1 MVISLSLSFQGA
13 GRYDY
18 LQSRKSKA
26 PFEKFNDQACS
37 SWDYGWDITSFQNK
51 FKELIEM
58 TFKAF
63 QGVKITLTLVDFN
76 LNKPSTY
83 ARTPIVNDTFYRRNG
98 IHHRPIEL

>member
-1 MVISLSLSFQGA
+1 
-13 GRYDY
+13 
-18 LQSRKSKA
+18 
-26 PFEKFNDQACS
+26 
-37 SWDYGWDITSFQNK
+37 
-51 FKELIEM
+51 M